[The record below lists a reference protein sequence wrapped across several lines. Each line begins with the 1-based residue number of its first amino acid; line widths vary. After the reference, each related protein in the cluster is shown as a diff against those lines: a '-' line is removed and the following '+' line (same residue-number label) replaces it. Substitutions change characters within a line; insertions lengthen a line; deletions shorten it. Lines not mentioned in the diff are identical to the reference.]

1 MSKKL
6 LLKMILVILLL
17 KGLMLLLDWILHRH
31 KLNSLPL
38 FKNNNIYLDM
48 VNYLISNHY
57 K

>member
-31 KLNSLPL
+31 KLNNLPL